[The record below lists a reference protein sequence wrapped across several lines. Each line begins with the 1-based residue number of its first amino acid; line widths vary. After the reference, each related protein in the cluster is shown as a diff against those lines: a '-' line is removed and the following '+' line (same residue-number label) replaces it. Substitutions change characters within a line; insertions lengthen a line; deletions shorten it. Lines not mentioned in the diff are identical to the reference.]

1 MAEITLP
8 ETTIAR
14 ENQWLEDVFSFG
26 MAYFQG
32 LC

>member
-1 MAEITLP
+1 MLPLP
-8 ETTIAR
+8 ETDIAP
-14 ENQWLEDVFSFG
+14 ENQWLEDVFAFG